1 MVNSSKIQLL
11 HSFSYQPPPQP
22 LAVHRLQESEW
33 VDRTLSSKY
42 GGLCSD
48 DRLLLLIT
56 EVQIKGG
63 VSREWYLPHCYRY
76 PHRQAEVTAR
86 KSKRLASFF
95 FSFLHFLLFSS
106 LGSQTLKMR
115 TSKNHCIYGEP
126 SKVRISRDRLRK
138 ELRGLSLH
146 LRLILSTETA
156 YSN

>member
-33 VDRTLSSKY
+33 ADMSLSSKY

-63 VSREWYLPHCYRY
+63 GSAGSGTSLIAAGTPTV
-76 PHRQAEVTAR
+76 
-86 KSKRLASFF
+86 RL
-95 FSFLHFLLFSS
+95 
-106 LGSQTLKMR
+106 K
-115 TSKNHCIYGEP
+115 
-126 SKVRISRDRLRK
+126 
-138 ELRGLSLH
+138 
-146 LRLILSTETA
+146 
-156 YSN
+156 